1 LLPAGEKQGL
11 AAAHSF
17 ELLTREVA
25 QTPQILGADIGQFV
39 PLQVSPEIFH
49 RVQLRG
55 VGGKSLDGDA
65 SLLACDEL
73 FDQRGGRVTMKG
85 LVAGALK
92 YRFVVLIATALVAVF
107 GVFSLGQLPID
118 AVPDI
123 TPNQVLVLT
132 KAPSLS
138 PIEIEQYLTFPV
150 ESAMTGLPG
159 VTRIQSVSK
168 NGISYV
174 AIYFKDNMDVYR
186 ARQLVSE
193 RLVQAKE
200 SGQYRVTGDGTNC
213 DRTR

>member
-1 LLPAGEKQGL
+1 
-11 AAAHSF
+11 
-17 ELLTREVA
+17 
-25 QTPQILGADIGQFV
+25 
-39 PLQVSPEIFH
+39 
-49 RVQLRG
+49 
-55 VGGKSLDGDA
+55 
-65 SLLACDEL
+65 
-73 FDQRGGRVTMKG
+73 MKG

-138 PIEIEQYLTFPV
+138 PVEIEQYLTFPV

-174 AIYFKDNMDVYR
+174 AIYFKDDVDVYR

-193 RLVQAKE
+193 RLLQAKE
-200 SGQYRVTGDGTNC
+200 SIPAQYRFAGDGT
-213 DRTR
+213 DRDRPR